1 MTRALSRDYL
11 ECYERIA
18 QDDLGKA
25 FELQPW
31 RRQIPILRMVG
42 NTEGKVVVDIGT
54 GKGWTISRLKGIKV
68 ATDIALPYLR
78 KLEFSDSHRVR
89 AAAEFL
95 PFKRCADV
103 VLCDSLLEHVL
114 DPYRV
119 VKEIRRIIK
128 QDGRAFF
135 SVPYK
140 EDLSPYQ
147 KLSTTY
153 PYTHLRSFDNNS
165 IRTILEGFSIEKV
178 QMVHL
183 KQYPVLIRFVLRQLR
198 LRFQLLYRTIRR
210 LSICSYIIIGIDSL
224 FCRFHESYFALF
236 TARPESYVDRSVYR
250 QN

>member
-11 ECYERIA
+11 ECYERLA
-18 QDDLGKA
+18 RDDLRKA

-31 RRQIPILRMVG
+31 RRQIAILRMVG

-54 GKGWTISRLKGIKV
+54 GKGWTVSRLKGTKV
-68 ATDIALPYLR
+68 ATDIALQYLR
-78 KLEFSDSHRVR
+78 RSRFSDSHRVR

-95 PFKRCADV
+95 PFRKCADV
-103 VLCDSLLEHVL
+103 VLCDSVLEHVL
-114 DPYRV
+114 DPHRV

-153 PYTHLRSFDNNS
+153 PYTHLRSFDKNS
-165 IRTILEGFSIEKV
+165 IKAILKGFSIEKV

-198 LRFQLLYRTIRR
+198 LRFQLLYKAIRK
-210 LSICSYIIIGIDSL
+210 LSICSYIIVGIDSL
-224 FCRFHESYFALF
+224 FCRFHESHFALF
-236 TARPESYVDRSVYR
+236 MARPESYDDRLAYR
-250 QN
+250 LS